1 MYKKTCIIYLL
12 LLFIN
17 SQSIYAD
24 EIINIPAQKHNNSIK
39 KIVIKDESYDSYSGY
54 DFTGKGKPRYYD
66 PMYYGFFTDSPIYDQ
81 FINYPTFYM
90 PYVRGKSK

>member
-1 MYKKTCIIYLL
+1 MKYLILIFCFCCSAL
-12 LLFIN
+12 LVRAGD
-17 SQSIYAD
+17 SVY
-24 EIINIPAQKHNNSIK
+24 IPEQKHPNSHK

-66 PMYYGFFTDSPIYDQ
+66 PMYYGFFTDSPIYNQ
-81 FINYPTFYM
+81 FINYPTFYI

>member
-1 MYKKTCIIYLL
+1 MKYLICLLCFCI
-12 LLFIN
+12 
-17 SQSIYAD
+17 SSSIVYAS
-24 EIINIPAQKHNNSIK
+24 NAVYIPEQKHSNSIK

-54 DFTGKGKPRYYD
+54 DFTGKGKPTYYD

-81 FINYPTFYM
+81 FLNYPIFYM

>member
-1 MYKKTCIIYLL
+1 MKFLIFLFCFYL
-12 LLFIN
+12 
-17 SQSIYAD
+17 SSSIVYAND
-24 EIINIPAQKHNNSIK
+24 SVYIPEQKHSNNHK

-66 PMYYGFFTDSPIYDQ
+66 PMYYGFFTDSPIYNQ
-81 FINYPTFYM
+81 FINYPIFYM

>member
-1 MYKKTCIIYLL
+1 MRYFILMFCFLL
-12 LLFIN
+12 SSSIVMANNSVFIP
-17 SQSIYAD
+17 
-24 EIINIPAQKHNNSIK
+24 EQKHSNTNK

-54 DFTGKGKPRYYD
+54 DFTGKGRPRYYD

-81 FINYPTFYM
+81 FINYPIFYM

>member
-1 MYKKTCIIYLL
+1 MVRAGDSVY
-12 LLFIN
+12 
-17 SQSIYAD
+17 
-24 EIINIPAQKHNNSIK
+24 IPEQKHPNSNK

-81 FINYPTFYM
+81 FINYPTFYI